1 MRRIIM
7 AALIALAVA
16 SVAKA
21 ESINKVDVAFL
32 VEEIG
37 LPWVEAQKIV
47 DYRKIIGHFTSFD
60 QLYDV
65 PGLDPDV
72 IEQIRDDAGLT
83 IED

>member
-1 MRRIIM
+1 M

-37 LPWVEAQKIV
+37 LPWVEAQKII
-47 DYRKIIGHFTSFD
+47 DYRKHNGNFTSFD